1 MPVLNRNRLV
11 RVIVNFVIFGICLL
25 IETRFSA
32 AQVDLK
38 TEVLDDNKTYLLKTV
53 EGKRYAGRVD
63 DYDKT
68 GLVMTR
74 RNGRIVFLPPEK
86 ISSIEKV
93 DNTFYAK
100 TFEQMKVKL
109 QKEFGSKYV
118 VSRTRHFLVVHP
130 KGDYETWALPFEK
143 LYERFQAYFKTR
155 GFVISEPEFPMVAIV
170 LRTQREFIQMA
181 KARDIPSNVVGYY
194 SFRSNRL
201 IAYQQKF
208 FGRSSS
214 DNWASTM
221 DTVIHEATHQTAS
234 NTGIHSRAGANPR
247 WVTEGLA
254 TMFEAKGIN
263 NYFEYP
269 EFKTRINW
277 ERLRDLRKLYEEGRV
292 KGTVEEMV
300 LSDRIF
306 ERDPQRA
313 YAVAWA
319 LSLYLAERNAHRYVQ
334 YLELLQ
340 DDPMRSSLTMKNR
353 AKNFVRSFGQP
364 VGIEADLRR
373 FIDRMPQ
380 SEEN

>member
-1 MPVLNRNRLV
+1 M
-11 RVIVNFVIFGICLL
+11 NFAIFGICLL
-25 IETRFSA
+25 IEPQFSV

-38 TEVLDDNKTYLLKTV
+38 TEVLSDSRTYLLKTV

-74 RNGRIVFLPPEK
+74 RNGRMVFLPPEEIK
-86 ISSIEKV
+86 SIEKV
-93 DNTFYAK
+93 EDGFHSK
-100 TFEQMKVKL
+100 TFDQMKAKL

-130 KGDYETWALPFEK
+130 PGDYKIWALPFEQ
-143 LYERFQAYFKTR
+143 LYDRFQAYFKTR
-155 GFVISEPEFPMVAIV
+155 GLVIAEPEFPMVAIV
-170 LRTQREFIQMA
+170 LRTHREFVQMA
-181 KARDIPSNVVGYY
+181 DARKMPRNVVGYY
-194 SFRSNRL
+194 AFRSNRL
-201 IAYQQKF
+201 IVYQQKF
-208 FGRSSS
+208 LGRSSS

-221 DTVIHEATHQTAS
+221 DTVVHEATHQTAS
-234 NTGIHSRAGANPR
+234 NTGVHSRAGKNPR

-292 KGTVEEMV
+292 KGTIEELV

-306 ERDPQRA
+306 QTDPQRA
-313 YAVAWA
+313 YAVAWV

-334 YLELLQ
+334 YLEMLQ
-340 DDPMRSSLTMKNR
+340 ADPLRSSLT
-353 AKNFVRSFGQP
+353 ARSRGEYFFKAFGKP
-364 VGIEADLRR
+364 VGIEADLKR
-373 FIDRMPQ
+373 FVDRMPQ
-380 SEEN
+380 SEDK